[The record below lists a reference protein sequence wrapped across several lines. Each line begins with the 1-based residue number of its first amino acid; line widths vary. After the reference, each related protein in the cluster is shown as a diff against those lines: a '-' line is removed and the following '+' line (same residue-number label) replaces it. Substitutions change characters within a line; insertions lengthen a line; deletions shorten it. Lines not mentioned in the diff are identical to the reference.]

1 MVGSSRVFTV
11 VAAALLFGVSIDAQ
25 RNDSSSE
32 NHWPYWRGQA
42 QNGVAQG
49 DAPTEWSDTRNI
61 AWKVEI
67 PGRGHS
73 SPIVWGNRIFVTTA
87 VPTGRT
93 AQPPA
98 GEQGG
103 RFGRGGRGFGGG
115 SGGGS
120 GASQEHSFE
129 VFAVDRTAGKVVWRQ
144 VATTAVPHE
153 GYHQQYGSF
162 ASNSPVT
169 DGQRVYAFFGSRGI
183 YVYDMDGKQVWQKD
197 FGLQMRMFNQF
208 GEGAGPVLDDGRLI
222 LLFDHEAEGFITMLD
237 AATGREVWRTARTE
251 GTNWAAPLVVT
262 HAGRKQIVV
271 NSQRKVRGYD
281 YETGKPLWEAAGLGQ
296 NTIPRPVQYQDLVL
310 VMSGFRNPALMAIR
324 LGREG
329 DLTGTD
335 AIVWSATRGLS
346 YRRVARALRG
356 QALFRHRHR
365 HGVVSRRRDRRAHVP
380 TGAAS
385 QAIQLQGV
393 SGRCRRQ
400 AVLRD
405 GRGRRGRDEDWT
417 ESRRHRHQYA
427 DGSVVHR
434 VAGRSR
440 WRHVPAKPHTP
451 FPNHWSAQ
459 LIGAHRRLG
468 DQDAHSSPVRTF
480 ADRSCIKGAG

>member
-103 RFGRGGRGFGGG
+103 RLGRGGRGFGGG

-346 YRRVARALRG
+346 YSASPALYEGKLYFVTDTGMVSCLDAATGAPTYQQVRLPKPYNFKASPVVAGGKLYFATEEGDVVVTKIGPSLDVIATNMLTDQSFIASPAVAAGDMYLRSRTH
-356 QALFRHRHR
+356 LFRI
-365 HGVVSRRRDRRAHVP
+365 
-380 TGAAS
+380 TGP
-385 QAIQLQGV
+385 
-393 SGRCRRQ
+393 R
-400 AVLRD
+400 
-405 GRGRRGRDEDWT
+405 
-417 ESRRHRHQYA
+417 
-427 DGSVVHR
+427 
-434 VAGRSR
+434 
-440 WRHVPAKPHTP
+440 K
-451 FPNHWSAQ
+451 
-459 LIGAHRRLG
+459 
-468 DQDAHSSPVRTF
+468 
-480 ADRSCIKGAG
+480 